1 MPKLIT
7 KNDIEEI
14 LGYTL
19 TDYGYKSLAKCIT
32 NMREGKYIIFARGD
46 HRTSVHATATVLD
59 GILPKNVIFDEF
71 KYEEIKE
78 HKEERKMDLDDD
90 ELKATLRYSKEDIKE
105 PDVRRFRKR
114 YKNIGVTL

>member
-7 KNDIEEI
+7 KKDIEEI

-32 NMREGKYIIFARGD
+32 NMREGKYVIFARGD

-78 HKEERKMDLDDD
+78 HKEERKMDLDDE
-90 ELKATLRYSKEDIKE
+90 ELEATQGMDINSMKE
-105 PDVRRFRKR
+105 PDVRTIRER
-114 YKNIGVTL
+114 Y